1 MNPSSFNQNFRRY
14 SQDTCDLMIED
25 KKSPFPTWMN
35 FNKPNPLKFSL
46 GLTDPDRPEQAPIRI
61 TGDRS
66 KLESLHQAVENYVGK
81 LLSKTPLPQLNIDQ
95 PKPFES
101 PQPKPPAPGNGN
113 FNLKVGDGSIKIKMG
128 DAPVNSIDRPIDALN
143 MTSDQ
148 PYLEADGLS
157 RHLLYLGNIATD
169 NQVMVSLNTLQLF
182 DLASTLAEGV
192 LPVSNAVTGEMT
204 DFGAA
209 IASPL
214 VGEQTTVEVVQPDIT
229 PAVTNRFANNVTE
242 PRVAKSVD
250 QNNKNRNSEEFS
262 NIGAASSLQHVKK
275 SSERFKVP
283 NITFNKS
290 RFTGAPDSS
299 LSPLSTYWPWLGVG
313 TVAAG
318 IIAATLLGGNGGKEG
333 GLSSKPV
340 VNPTAI
346 AKASTSVSEF
356 QPSSSVPLPSGL
368 ESSPNVTATP
378 TVSSS
383 GPASIPGATV
393 IAGSP
398 NASSFPPPSGIGA
411 GTVQIPGRNASGL
424 ATSSTGDF
432 SMGAGSFSTKS
443 GSSNLV
449 NPRKSGGGSKSST
462 ISKAQPPST
471 PGRTLT
477 TNRFPSGPV
486 PQGVP
491 VDSGG
496 SSGFS
501 ADQLA
506 ASSDLPSNTNLE
518 AAKTARQNGKA
529 VKPAKAA
536 TKRPVAPPVINDSLP
551 GSVAA
556 GDDLFAPAESKNS
569 DIPVK
574 QLPADSNA
582 NPLEAPQA
590 NSAESMQA
598 SETQTHFQKRWKAD
612 PNFSETLQYVIR
624 LDKSGKVVRVTPQ
637 GDVSKNYLD
646 KTNFLRSGE
655 KLVSPSRKG
664 QDVRV
669 LLKPNGEVETI
680 VEP

>member
-46 GLTDPDRPEQAPIRI
+46 GLTDPDRPEQAPVRI

-66 KLESLHQAVENYVGK
+66 KLESLNQAVESYVGK
-81 LLSKTPLPQLNIDQ
+81 LLSKPPLPQLNIDQ
-95 PKPFES
+95 PQS
-101 PQPKPPAPGNGN
+101 PDISPPKPPTPGN

-128 DAPVNSIDRPIDALN
+128 DAPINVDRPIDALN
-143 MTSDQ
+143 MTGDQ
-148 PYLEADGLS
+148 PHLEADGLS

-192 LPVSNAVTGEMT
+192 QPISSAVTGEMT

-209 IASPL
+209 VVPPMI
-214 VGEQTTVEVVQPDIT
+214 GEETTVEVVQPDIT
-229 PAVTNRFANNVTE
+229 PSVTNRFANSVTE
-242 PRVAKSVD
+242 PRVVKSVE
-250 QNNKNRNSEEFS
+250 QNNSNNNSEEFS
-262 NIGAASSLQHVKK
+262 STGAASSLLRVKK

-290 RFTGAPDSS
+290 RFTGSPDSS

-313 TVAAG
+313 TLAAG

-333 GLSSKPV
+333 SLSSKPT

-346 AKASTSVSEF
+346 AKASTSATEF
-356 QPSSSVPLPSGL
+356 QPSSIPTPSALESSATPTISSSQPIGASGTGAVLVTPSSPTTPGINGGVQVPGRSVAGLSNATPNGLNMGIGGSPFGSPGLPSGGKG
-368 ESSPNVTATP
+368 NV
-378 TVSSS
+378 
-383 GPASIPGATV
+383 
-393 IAGSP
+393 
-398 NASSFPPPSGIGA
+398 
-411 GTVQIPGRNASGL
+411 
-424 ATSSTGDF
+424 
-432 SMGAGSFSTKS
+432 
-443 GSSNLV
+443 
-449 NPRKSGGGSKSST
+449 SKSSGGKSPV
-462 ISKAQPPST
+462 ISKSQSPAAQ
-471 PGRTLT
+471 GRAIVPT
-477 TNRFPSGPV
+477 RFGGPV

-491 VDSGG
+491 VGSEVGGNGFSMEQMAGG
-496 SSGFS
+496 SDSP
-501 ADQLA
+501 L
-506 ASSDLPSNTNLE
+506 NT
-518 AAKTARQNGKA
+518 AKPNTQNGKS
-529 VKPAKAA
+529 VKPAKTA
-536 TKRPVAPPVINDSLP
+536 KRPAAPTNISDSLP

-556 GDDLFAPAESKNS
+556 GDDLFAPADSKNS
-569 DIPVK
+569 DSPVK
-574 QLPADSNA
+574 QLPVDNNP
-582 NPLEAPQA
+582 NPLDAPVA
-590 NSAESMQA
+590 NSAGTNQA
-598 SETQTHFQKRWKAD
+598 TETQSYFQKRWKAD

-624 LDKSGKVVRVTPQ
+624 LDKSGKVVQVNPQ

-655 KLVSPSRKG
+655 RVVSPNRSGKD

>member
-46 GLTDPDRPEQAPIRI
+46 GLTDPDRPEQTPIRI

-66 KLESLHQAVENYVGK
+66 KLESLHQAVESYVGK

-95 PKPFES
+95 PKPLES
-101 PQPKPPAPGNGN
+101 LQPKPPAPGNGN

-128 DAPVNSIDRPIDALN
+128 DAPANSIDRPIDALN

-148 PYLEADGLS
+148 PHLEADGLS

-250 QNNKNRNSEEFS
+250 QNSKNRNSEEFS
-262 NIGAASSLQHVKK
+262 NVGAASSLQHVKK

-318 IIAATLLGGNGGKEG
+318 IIAASLLGGNGGKEG
-333 GLSSKPV
+333 GMSSKPV

-346 AKASTSVSEF
+346 AKASTSVGEF

-368 ESSPNVTATP
+368 ESSPNATATP

-383 GPASIPGATV
+383 GTASIPGATV

-398 NASSFPPPSGIGA
+398 SAPSFPSPSGISTGA
-411 GTVQIPGRNASGL
+411 VQIPGRSASGL
-424 ATSSTGDF
+424 ATPSTGGF
-432 SMGAGSFSTKS
+432 SMGTGSFSTKS
-443 GSSNLV
+443 GSSNPV
-449 NPRKSGGGSKSST
+449 NTARSGRSSKSPT
-462 ISKAQPPST
+462 LSKAQPPSVS
-471 PGRTLT
+471 GRTLT
-477 TNRFPSGPV
+477 TTRFPSGPV

-491 VDSGG
+491 VGSEG

-501 ADQLA
+501 VNQLA
-506 ASSDLPSNTNLE
+506 ATPDLPPNTNLE
-518 AAKTARQNGKA
+518 NAKPARQNGKA
-529 VKPAKAA
+529 VKPAKA
-536 TKRPVAPPVINDSLP
+536 TKRPAAPPAISDSLP

-598 SETQTHFQKRWKAD
+598 NETQAHFQKRWKAD

-655 KLVSPSRKG
+655 KLVSPSGKG

>member
-46 GLTDPDRPEQAPIRI
+46 GLTDPDRPEQTPIRI

-66 KLESLHQAVENYVGK
+66 KLESLHQAVEGYVGK

-95 PKPFES
+95 TKPLES
-101 PQPKPPAPGNGN
+101 LQPKPPAPGN

-128 DAPVNSIDRPIDALN
+128 DASVNSVDRPIDALN

-148 PYLEADGLS
+148 PHLEADGLS

-169 NQVMVSLNTLQLF
+169 DQVMVSLNTLQLF

-214 VGEQTTVEVVQPDIT
+214 VGEQTTVEVIQPDIT

-250 QNNKNRNSEEFS
+250 QNSKNRNPEEFS

-318 IIAATLLGGNGGKEG
+318 IIAASLLGGNGGKEG

-340 VNPTAI
+340 VNPTAM
-346 AKASTSVSEF
+346 AKASTSVGEF

-368 ESSPNVTATP
+368 ESSPNATATP

-398 NASSFPPPSGIGA
+398 SAPSFPSPSGIGTGA
-411 GTVQIPGRNASGL
+411 VQIPGSNASGL
-424 ATSSTGDF
+424 ATPATGGF
-432 SMGAGSFSTKS
+432 SMGTGSFSTKS
-443 GSSNLV
+443 GSSNSV
-449 NPRKSGGGSKSST
+449 NTAKSGRSSKSPT
-462 ISKAQPPST
+462 LSKAQPPAV
-471 PGRTLT
+471 PGRVLT
-477 TNRFPSGPV
+477 ASKFPSGPV

-491 VDSGG
+491 VGSEA

-501 ADQLA
+501 VDQLA
-506 ASSDLPSNTNLE
+506 ANSDLPPNTNLE
-518 AAKTARQNGKA
+518 TAKPARQNGKA
-529 VKPAKAA
+529 VKSAKA
-536 TKRPVAPPVINDSLP
+536 TKRPAAPPTINDSLP

-598 SETQTHFQKRWKAD
+598 NQTQAHFQKRWKAD

-655 KLVSPSRKG
+655 KLVSPSGKG

>member
-46 GLTDPDRPEQAPIRI
+46 GLTDPDRPEQAPVRI

-66 KLESLHQAVENYVGK
+66 KLESLHQAVESYVGK

-95 PKPFES
+95 PNS
-101 PQPKPPAPGNGN
+101 PSIAPPKPPAPGN

-128 DAPVNSIDRPIDALN
+128 DAPINTDRPIDALN
-143 MTSDQ
+143 LTGDQ
-148 PYLEADGLS
+148 PYLEPDGLS

-182 DLASTLAEGV
+182 DLASTLAEG
-192 LPVSNAVTGEMT
+192 LAPISSAVTGEMT

-209 IASPL
+209 VVPPMI
-214 VGEQTTVEVVQPDIT
+214 GEEATVEVVQPDIT
-229 PAVTNRFANNVTE
+229 PAVTNRFANSVTE
-242 PRVAKSVD
+242 PRVVKSVE
-250 QNNKNRNSEEFS
+250 QSNNSNPEEFS
-262 NIGAASSLQHVKK
+262 STGAASSLLRVKK

-290 RFTGAPDSS
+290 RFTSSPDSS

-318 IIAATLLGGNGGKEG
+318 IIAATLLGGNGKDGS
-333 GLSSKPV
+333 LSSKPT
-340 VNPTAI
+340 VNPTTM
-346 AKASTSVSEF
+346 AKASTSATEF
-356 QPSSSVPLPSGL
+356 QPAPIPTPSAL
-368 ESSPNVTATP
+368 EGSTTPTP

-383 GPASIPGATV
+383 QPVGAPGSGTVLVSPSLPTPIAPGAQV
-393 IAGSP
+393 
-398 NASSFPPPSGIGA
+398 
-411 GTVQIPGRNASGL
+411 PGRSTAGVSSATPNGSNMGLGSNSFGSSGL
-424 ATSSTGDF
+424 PATGRGNVSKT
-432 SMGAGSFSTKS
+432 
-443 GSSNLV
+443 
-449 NPRKSGGGSKSST
+449 SGGKAPIVRSSQPLDGKAIFPTRLPGS
-462 ISKAQPPST
+462 
-471 PGRTLT
+471 
-477 TNRFPSGPV
+477 V

-491 VDSGG
+491 VDSGVG
-496 SSGFS
+496 GSGFS
-501 ADQLA
+501 MEQMAG
-506 ASSDLPSNTNLE
+506 SSDSPFGSGVDT
-518 AAKTARQNGKA
+518 AKPTRQNGKA
-529 VKPAKAA
+529 VKPSKTA
-536 TKRPVAPPVINDSLP
+536 KRPAAPANISDSLP

-556 GDDLFAPAESKNS
+556 GDDLFAPADSKNS
-569 DIPVK
+569 DSPVK
-574 QLPADSNA
+574 QLPVDNNP
-582 NPLEAPQA
+582 NPLDAPAA
-590 NSAESMQA
+590 NSVGTTQA
-598 SETQTHFQKRWKAD
+598 TETQSYFQKRWKAD

-624 LDKSGKVVRVTPQ
+624 LDKSGKVVQVSPQ

-655 KLVSPSRKG
+655 KVVSPNRTGKD